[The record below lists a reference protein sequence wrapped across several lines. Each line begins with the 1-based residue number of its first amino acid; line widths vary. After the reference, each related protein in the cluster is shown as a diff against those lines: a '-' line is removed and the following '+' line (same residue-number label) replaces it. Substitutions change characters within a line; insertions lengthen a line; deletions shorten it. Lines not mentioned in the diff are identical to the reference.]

1 MESNNR
7 RSASNYQRLL
17 GQLED
22 TGQERELLEV
32 SYEGSM
38 SVNEPR
44 VIDDRVSWGERV
56 RARRIHAR
64 ADCTLEKGRESKA

>member
-32 SYEGSM
+32 RLY
-38 SVNEPR
+38 
-44 VIDDRVSWGERV
+44 VSQL
-56 RARRIHAR
+56 A
-64 ADCTLEKGRESKA
+64 